1 MDMAQAT
8 QHLGPHFGAIAADI
22 QTALAELRLP
32 PGAELLDVGTGEGK
46 SAITL
51 ALNGFRVLTGE
62 PDTDTTHYANKD
74 WQSAATAM
82 GVASRINFQSFNAAA
97 MPFASGRF
105 AAVVFFGVLHH
116 IAASERAAVFAQAL
130 RVTAPGGAV
139 VFFEPHAETLAKI
152 RVTDPTHPE
161 AANPAEYQGNLRVR
175 ETRLAGQRM
184 DIFLYRAA

>member
-1 MDMAQAT
+1 MDMALAT
-8 QHLGPHFGAIAADI
+8 QHLGPQFGLIAADI
-22 QTALAELRLP
+22 DTALAELRLP
-32 PGAELLDVGTGEGK
+32 PGAEVLDVGTGEGK

-51 ALNGFRVLTGE
+51 ALHGFRVLTGE
-62 PDTDTTHYANKD
+62 PATDTTHYANKD
-74 WQSAATAM
+74 WQSGAAAM
-82 GVASRINFQSFNAAA
+82 GAAPLITFQPFNAAH

-116 IAASERAAVFAQAL
+116 IAQSERAAVFAEAL

-161 AANPAEYQGNLRVR
+161 AANPAEYQGSLRVS

-184 DIFLYRAA
+184 NMFIYRAA